1 MQDASRKYL
10 VVLHTMI
17 NYSVESYGLFGDE
30 REVGSFTSVGHK
42 GVCRRKNKIS
52 IWKNKTS
59 IKVEILF
66 FYKP

>member
-17 NYSVESYGLFGDE
+17 NYSVENYGLFGDE

-42 GVCRRKNKIS
+42 GVDGG
-52 IWKNKTS
+52 
-59 IKVEILF
+59 
-66 FYKP
+66 

>member
-1 MQDASRKYL
+1 MRLVARCKQKYL

-42 GVCRRKNKIS
+42 GVDGG
-52 IWKNKTS
+52 
-59 IKVEILF
+59 
-66 FYKP
+66 